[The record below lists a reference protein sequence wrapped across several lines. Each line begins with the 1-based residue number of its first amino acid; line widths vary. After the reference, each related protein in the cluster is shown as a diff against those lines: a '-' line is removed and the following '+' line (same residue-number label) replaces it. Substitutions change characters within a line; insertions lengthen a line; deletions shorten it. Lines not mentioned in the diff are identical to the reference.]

1 MSNKKKI
8 VDNKY
13 LGADFRKSPN
23 TSGVIK
29 QKKFIVLHED
39 IGTWFGTTS
48 WLMNPSAKVS
58 YHLYISKQGEVR
70 QFVELNKRAW
80 HAGVSEWKGYKNL
93 NDYSI
98 GVCFQNRGGEPYTE
112 AQLNKGVEVCQALM
126 DELGYEEVTRHRDIA
141 PNRKTDPNPP
151 FPWEEFKQRLSG
163 GNLYIKHTT
172 SNLNLRSGV
181 GTSNPVIKVLPKGSK
196 VHILNNPVNGWVE
209 VLDCES
215 NQKGFVSTT
224 YLK

>member
-1 MSNKKKI
+1 MKKI
-8 VDNKY
+8 VNNRY
-13 LGADFRKSPN
+13 VGAEFHKSPN

-29 QKKFIVLHED
+29 QNKFIVLHED
-39 IGTWFGTTS
+39 IGTWNGTTS

-80 HAGVSEWKGYKNL
+80 HAGVSEWKGFKNL
-93 NDYSI
+93 NDYSV

-112 AQLNKGVEVCQALM
+112 AQLSKGVEVCKALM
-126 DELGYEEVTRHRDIA
+126 NELGYEEEVRHKDIS
-141 PNRKTDPNPP
+141 PGRKTDPNPP
-151 FPWEEFKQRLSG
+151 FPWEEFKNRLLWEST
-163 GNLYIKHTT
+163 LSVKHTT
-172 SNLNLRSGV
+172 ADLNLRSGA
-181 GTSNPVIKVLPKGSK
+181 GTSNSVVKVLPKGSK
-196 VHILNNPVNGWVE
+196 VHLLNSPTNGWVE

-215 NQKGFVSTT
+215 SQKGFVSTT

>member
-1 MSNKKKI
+1 MKKI
-8 VDNKY
+8 VNNRY
-13 LGADFRKSPN
+13 VESDFHKSPN

-29 QKKFIVLHED
+29 QNKFIVLHED
-39 IGTWFGTTS
+39 IGTWSGTTS

-80 HAGVSEWKGYKNL
+80 HAGVSEWKGFKNL
-93 NDYSI
+93 NDYSV

-112 AQLNKGVEVCQALM
+112 AQLSKGVEVCKVLM
-126 DELGYEEVTRHRDIA
+126 SELGYEEVTRHKDIS
-141 PNRKTDPNPP
+141 PGRKADPNPP
-151 FPWEEFKQRLSG
+151 FPWDEFKNRLLGEST
-163 GNLYIKHTT
+163 LSVKHTT
-172 SNLNLRSGV
+172 ADLNLRSGA
-181 GTSNPVIKVLPKGSK
+181 GTSNSVVKVLPKGSK
-196 VHILNNPVNGWVE
+196 VHLLNSPINGWVE